1 MVRCSR
7 CCCSGGRGS
16 CGRVVLQ
23 AGHVGCVGG
32 SGVGSRCGCCCHVVY
47 MLLVV
52 ELLVVVQVV
61 RVHGRWVGRSVVRA
75 GDVAVCH
82 RLVHMVV

>member
-1 MVRCSR
+1 MVRGSRGCCSR
-7 CCCSGGRGS
+7 CRGGRS
-16 CGRVVLQ
+16 RVVLQ
-23 AGHVGCVGG
+23 AGHVGCMGG
-32 SGVGSRCGCCCHVVY
+32 SGVGSCCSCCCHVVY

-61 RVHGRWVGRSVVRA
+61 RVHGDWVGRSMGRA

-82 RLVHMVV
+82 RLVHVVV